1 MTGLN
6 IQGSTILQDLELEAF
21 QEINLLMNILSQVL
35 KEDQEDY
42 HHMENQQK
50 RAKVKARIESK
61 EMGQSAR
68 LNHW

>member
-1 MTGLN
+1 
-6 IQGSTILQDLELEAF
+6 
-21 QEINLLMNILSQVL
+21 MNILSQVL

-50 RAKVKARIESK
+50 RAKAKARIESK

-68 LNHW
+68 LNH

>member
-1 MTGLN
+1 LTGLN

-50 RAKVKARIESK
+50 RAKARIESK

-68 LNHW
+68 LNH